1 MRFRK
6 LTTIAMTAVVFITT
20 TSMVISTPAF
30 NHKMLEVTTLDNK
43 VETTTDVNK
52 TSTKTKKTI
61 TKTVIEE
68 ENTREIQL
76 PANTRNSYKS
86 YMDYRTTTDHSSI
99 DWKLTGDGGGAV
111 TDPETGVRMRGEY
124 YCVAMGSGI
133 STKKG
138 SKFIVTL
145 SNGKTIKVML
155 TVCKADAHT
164 DSASHKCCILTNGRI
179 NIIEFIVDE
188 SKLPTL
194 ARTMGNLNYIPQF
207 EGKIISIKQIK

>member
-1 MRFRK
+1 MKFRK
-6 LTTIAMTAVVFITT
+6 LTTIAMTMVILVVM
-20 TSMVISTPAF
+20 TSMALSTPAF
-30 NHKMLEVTTLDNK
+30 NHKMLEVTTIDNR
-43 VETTTDVNK
+43 VQTTTDIDK

-68 ENTREIQL
+68 EKTREIQL

-99 DWKLTGDGGGAV
+99 DWRLIGDGSGAV
-111 TDPETGVRMRGEY
+111 TDPKTGVRMRGEY

-145 SNGKTIKVML
+145 SNGKTIRVML
-155 TVCKADAHT
+155 TVSKADAHT

-188 SKLPTL
+188 SRVPAL
-194 ARTMGNLNYIPQF
+194 AKTMGNLNYIPQF